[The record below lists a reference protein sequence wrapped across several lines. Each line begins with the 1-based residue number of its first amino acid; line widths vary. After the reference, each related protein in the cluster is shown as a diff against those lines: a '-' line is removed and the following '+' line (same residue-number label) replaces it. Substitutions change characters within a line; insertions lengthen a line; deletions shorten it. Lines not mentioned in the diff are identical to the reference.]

1 MFSASD
7 EIISEL
13 SKQLKEKV
21 EEVVDLSESLDKLQA
36 DLEVGK
42 RDVKRLK
49 IALDALT
56 GGDIPVPQI
65 ANESERVQGNGS
77 SQEEVARRV
86 VAPVPIRRDPQNP
99 QVPVRNVCNSC
110 GGEMYYQAKTLNNG
124 KVVNLW
130 VCGECS
136 NERF

>member
-21 EEVVDLSESLDKLQA
+21 EEVVDLSESLDKLQV

-42 RDVKRLK
+42 RDVRRLK
-49 IALDALT
+49 MALDALT
-56 GGDIPVPQI
+56 GSDIPIGVDLR
-65 ANESERVQGNGS
+65 ESSQGNPVSGAS
-77 SQEEVARRV
+77 GGGETATISPVRQPDQPAVRRT
-86 VAPVPIRRDPQNP
+86 PQNP
-99 QVPVRNVCNSC
+99 CNSC
-110 GGEMYYQAKTLNNG
+110 GGEMYYQARTLNNG

>member
-21 EEVVDLSESLDKLQA
+21 EEVVDLSESLDKRQA

-77 SQEEVARRV
+77 TQEEVARRV
-86 VAPVPIRRDPQNP
+86 VAPVPIRSAPQNP
-99 QVPVRNVCNSC
+99 CNSC
-110 GGEMYYQAKTLNNG
+110 GGEMYYQARTLNNG